1 MKVEMVRS
9 IDTTIFREELNKFI
23 KDKKV
28 IDIKFNEM
36 VVPVGTLF
44 KKELEIVNT
53 AFIMYEE

>member
-36 VVPVGTLF
+36 VAPVGTLF